1 MTINWGDVWVPAGEP
16 FWVTNPDGSK
26 FLNQNWKV
34 DKRVENAIGA
44 SLPSLPAPLTSAEW
58 KRIDE
63 LMYTIAPIQHMQ
75 PCDTGN
81 SGPVPVWRDGGCT
94 ASAFTRPTVQEFP
107 MSVPQPVCDDG
118 WTPVIPK
125 TNTKTS
131 LPRPT
136 VDGDDGWTP
145 VIPKSKSSFQH
156 PIVGNDTRTRE
167 NKPTLQR
174 STGGGDPWSREWE
187 RLRKSSQTKR
197 PCRYGSGCR
206 NQDGRNGTKLCPFS
220 H

>member
-81 SGPVPVWRDGGCT
+81 SGPVPVWRDGGYT
-94 ASAFTRPTVQEFP
+94 ASV
-107 MSVPQPVCDDG
+107 SVPQPVCDDG

-125 TNTKTS
+125 TKTS

-136 VDGDDGWTP
+136 VVSDDGWTP
-145 VIPKSKSSFQH
+145 VIPKTKPSLPH

-167 NKPTLQR
+167 NKPTLHR
-174 STGGGDPWSREWE
+174 STGGGDAWTREWE
-187 RLRKSSQTKR
+187 RVNATGIKR

-206 NQDGRNGTKLCPFS
+206 NQDGRNGTMKCPFS